1 MIQDALILAATAA
14 REGREPIQVRRWL
27 LALGREAPRFQGVT
41 GAIDLTAVDARPYR
55 LGRFVG
61 AGSVPVER
69 P

>member
-1 MIQDALILAATAA
+1 MPPVPEEEA
-14 REGREPIQVRRWL
+14 RRTD
-27 LALGREAPRFQGVT
+27 EAPTNQST
-41 GAIDLTAVDARPYR
+41 LDLSTVDTRPYR